1 MKILSFGVLLFALS
15 FCNIADKFI
24 GQKTGTN
31 SSNTNSTKTTESNST
46 SSPTSSSDGVAEK
59 YALTPEQSNILNGG
73 KEMKWDEQGMSWTLP
88 TGWKKM
94 SSSPNSLQWALGTEA
109 FLIVS
114 ISPMSADFPTDV
126 SLKANYDGAVTRQ
139 KNGELEKLRY
149 LELDGIKGIEFI
161 ETMLQGKDSPRR
173 QQWIAFRKYAGQV
186 QMVNVM
192 LSTKG
197 ASFDKHRDEFAAIM
211 SSTKMAQ

>member
-15 FCNIADKFI
+15 FCNIAEKFI
-24 GQKTGTN
+24 GQKTGNTSTN
-31 SSNTNSTKTTESNST
+31 SNSTKTTESNST
-46 SSPTSSSDGVAEK
+46 SSSEGIAEK
-59 YALTPEQSNILNGG
+59 YTLTPEQSTILNGG

-94 SSSPNSLQWALGTEA
+94 SSAPNSLQWALGTEA

-114 ISPMSADFPTDV
+114 ISPMSAEFPTDV

-149 LELDGIKGIEFI
+149 LELDGIKGVEFI

-173 QQWIAFRKYAGQV
+173 QQWLAFRKYAGQS